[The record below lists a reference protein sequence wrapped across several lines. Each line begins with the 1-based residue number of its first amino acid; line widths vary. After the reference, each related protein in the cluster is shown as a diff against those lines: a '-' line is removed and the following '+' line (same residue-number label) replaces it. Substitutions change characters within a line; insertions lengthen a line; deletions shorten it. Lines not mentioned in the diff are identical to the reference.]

1 MTRSSLQRSLD
12 MLIEPDDA
20 RLDARLRAELGDDY
34 DDYVL
39 ITDYLSGALSA
50 EDRARVEERL
60 RTDDRFGD
68 FAAPLR
74 RAWRFPRARDR
85 KEDPLDA
92 ELAWQKIKAQIEL
105 EEVGA
110 HTRELEDRPTI
121 LRRHWPT
128 LVAVCGILITAV
140 VEFWQHPLP
149 RWNPA
154 PQVFIN
160 ADTAGSRDLS
170 LTLPDSTQL
179 RLAPGSHV
187 NYARWFSKDERT
199 LFVDGE
205 ATFTVPRGSGET
217 LVVKGVNF
225 EVRASAGSFTV
236 HAFSHDPFAYVQ
248 VNEGTADV
256 RGRTVYYEGAVMT
269 LRAGE
274 GVRIGPGIRVDPVMP
289 ITLKR

>member
-12 MLIEPDDA
+12 MLIEPEDVK
-20 RLDARLRAELGDDY
+20 LEARLRAELGDDF
-34 DDYVL
+34 DDYML
-39 ITDYLSGALSA
+39 ITDYLAGALSA
-50 EDRARVEERL
+50 EDRTRVEERL
-60 RTDDRFGD
+60 RTDQRLRD

-74 RAWRFPRARDR
+74 RAWRFPRPRDR
-85 KEDPLDA
+85 KEDPVDA

-105 EEVGA
+105 EELGV
-110 HTRELEDRPTI
+110 HTAAEEDRPGT

-128 LVAVCGILITAV
+128 LVALCGALITAV
-140 VEFWQHPLP
+140 VELWQHPLP

-154 PQVFIN
+154 PQVFVN
-160 ADTAGSRDLS
+160 ADTAGTRDLS

-179 RLAPGSHV
+179 TLAPGSHV

-256 RGRTVYYEGAVMT
+256 RGRTVYYEGPIMT

-274 GVRIGPGIRVDPVMP
+274 GVRIGPGILVSPVMP
-289 ITLKR
+289 ITLKH

>member
-12 MLIEPDDA
+12 MLIEPEDA
-20 RLDARLRAELGDDY
+20 KLEARVRAELGNDY
-34 DDYVL
+34 DDYML

-60 RTDDRFGD
+60 RTDDRFRD

-74 RAWRFPRARDR
+74 RAWRFPRPRDR

-92 ELAWQKIKAQIEL
+92 ERAWQKIKTQIEL
-105 EEVGA
+105 EEAGV
-110 HTRELEDRPTI
+110 RIRDLENRPTF

-128 LVAVCGILITAV
+128 LVAICGVLITAV
-140 VEFWQHPLP
+140 VGFWQHPLP
-149 RWNPA
+149 RWDPA
-154 PQVFIN
+154 PQVFVN
-160 ADTAGSRDLS
+160 ADTAGTRDLS
-170 LTLPDSTQL
+170 LTLPDATQL
-179 RLAPGSHV
+179 TLAPGSHV

-205 ATFTVPRGSGET
+205 ATFTVPHSSGET
-217 LVVKGVNF
+217 LVVKGANF
-225 EVRASAGSFTV
+225 EVRADAGSFTV

-248 VNEGTADV
+248 VNEGTAAV
-256 RGRTVYYEGAVMT
+256 RGRTVYYDGALMT

-274 GVRIGPGIRVDPVMP
+274 GVRIGPGILVTPVMP
-289 ITLKR
+289 ITLRH